1 MFKVILKQPW
11 AEMASAHSVGN
22 SSYSNFVNKTTY
34 FYMAL
39 HPGWNNV
46 TMSVTDAETAD
57 VELSIVS
64 AVHQRDGSFGVILVI
79 LQTELLIYNT
89 Y

>member
-34 FYMAL
+34 FYPPL

-46 TMSVTDAETAD
+46 TLTVTNADIAD

-64 AVHQRDGSFGVILVI
+64 AAGHDIGVPSSISAQI
-79 LQTELLIYNT
+79 
-89 Y
+89 

>member
-1 MFKVILKQPW
+1 
-11 AEMASAHSVGN
+11 
-22 SSYSNFVNKTTY
+22 
-34 FYMAL
+34 MAL

-79 LQTELLIYNT
+79 LQTEFLIYNT